1 MLQIKDIHKEYKTG
15 NLVQKALDGVSLNLR
30 DNEFVAI
37 LGPSGSGKTT
47 LLNIIGGLDRYDSGD
62 LIINGV
68 STKRY
73 KDRDWDSYRNHTI
86 GFVFQS
92 YNLIPH
98 QTVLSNVELALT
110 ISGISRKERKQRAL
124 DALEKVGLREQ
135 AHKKPNQMS
144 GGQMQRVAIARALVN
159 DPDIL
164 LADEP
169 TGALDTDTS
178 IQVMDLLKEVAKDRL
193 VVMVTHNPE
202 LAEEYATRIVKL
214 RDGRITDDSDPF
226 KPEENAD
233 TLNPVHKNLGKA
245 SMSFLTALA
254 LSFNNLWTKKT
265 RTILVAFAGSI
276 GIIGIALI
284 LSLSNGVNTYIDRIE
299 AQTLSQYPLSIE
311 SSSISFMSMMMVS
324 TETWEPAKEG
334 EVTEVPSVSQILS
347 TVRTNDLVSLKEYF
361 DSGKT
366 NIYEL
371 VNGIEYSYNLD
382 PQIFYYNRGTG
393 DYRQV
398 NPNNDFA
405 SMGLTSSSV
414 FSSSYSM
421 NVFFEMPENESLYI
435 NQYNIKAGRW
445 PENSQEAVLVLT
457 QNGAVTD
464 YIIYAFGL
472 RDTEELDRMIRD
484 FSNGIEVV
492 TDQEYYTWHYEDF
505 MGTTFK
511 VIPAYEFYKYDDVNK
526 IYSDMRKSKDYMRD
540 LLNKAQD
547 LKIVGIVQPKP
558 GEDIWMLD
566 SGIYYGS
573 DLVEELR
580 QSAAD
585 SDIVKAQL
593 ADREVNVLT
602 GERFDEEK
610 SDFDMSKL
618 FSIDE
623 DAIQDAFKFD
633 EDKLSFD
640 EDAFGDM
647 SGMDL
652 SGAFGGAMPG
662 LTNDQLQGLLNGV
675 DFKVDTDALGVGLQT
690 IFTDYIDYASAN
702 PTTDYEK
709 LPDSMSNYISSPAGS
724 KVLREQLI
732 KILLESGAT
741 NIDQDIVNGALS
753 KLMQGFWAY
762 AFTHGMD
769 LTDQE
774 RYSEYF
780 QTYLESEEGQK
791 ALDEQSEV
799 IMAEV
804 TSKVDITPEQAQEVA
819 QALLDGYSEYAEE
832 NGLPNPKALP
842 DSLKEYMDTDRAK
855 QLVTYTITTS
865 INTDEIVSTV
875 MKNVSGMTSQMMTQ
889 ISDGIQKAMGMV
901 VERLAANMTNAL
913 KETFE
918 DFGSALT
925 IDQDAFAAAFKLNM
939 GENELQSFMNEMM
952 GSGISSAE
960 GNLHDFG
967 YCDKDDL
974 QSITIYPKDFES
986 KDQITQI
993 LSDYNKMVED
1003 AGEDDKSIVYTDIVG
1018 ALMKSVTKI
1027 INTISYVLIA
1037 FVAISLV
1044 VSSIMIGV
1052 ITYISVLERRKEI
1065 GILRAMGASKHN
1077 VAEVFNA
1084 ETVITGFLAGI
1095 FGVGISL
1102 LLLIPINALIH
1113 KLAESNDVSAIMP
1126 WAAAIILVL
1135 LSVVLTLIGGL
1146 IPSKSASRQDPVTA
1160 LRTE

>member
-414 FSSSYSM
+414 FSSAYSM

-602 GERFDEEK
+602 GERFDEEE

-662 LTNDQLQGLLNGV
+662 LTNDQLQGLLKGV
-675 DFKVDTDALGVGLQT
+675 DFKVDTDALAVGLQT

-769 LTDQE
+769 LTDQD

-925 IDQDAFAAAFKLNM
+925 IDQDAFAAAFKFNM

-952 GSGISSAE
+952 CSGISSAE
-960 GNLHDFG
+960 GNLQDFG

-1052 ITYISVLERRKEI
+1052 ITYISVLERHKEI

-1126 WAAAIILVL
+1126 WASAIILVL

>member
-15 NLVQKALDGVSLNLR
+15 SLVQRALDGVSLNLR

-47 LLNIIGGLDRYDSGD
+47 LLNIIGGLDRYDTGD

-110 ISGISRKERKQRAL
+110 ISGISSKERKQRAL
-124 DALEKVGLREQ
+124 DALEQVGLRDQ

-178 IQVMDLLKEVAKDRL
+178 IQVMNLLKEVAKDRL

-214 RDGRITDDSDPF
+214 RDGRITDDSDPLEIDE
-226 KPEENAD
+226 KSNGVAPI
-233 TLNPVHKNLGKA
+233 HKNLGKA
-245 SMSFLTALA
+245 SMNFFTALA

-265 RTILVAFAGSI
+265 RTLLVAFAGSI

-284 LSLSNGVNTYIDRIE
+284 ASLSNGVNTYIDRTE
-299 AQTLSQYPLSIE
+299 RQTLSQYPLSIE
-311 SSSISFMSMMMVS
+311 HSSISFISMMMVQ
-324 TETWEPAKEG
+324 TETWEPAAEG
-334 EVTEVPSVSQILS
+334 EITEVPSVSQLLS
-347 TVRTNDLVSLKEYF
+347 TVTTNDLISLKEYF

-366 NIYEL
+366 NIHEL
-371 VNGIEYSYNLD
+371 ANGIEYTYGIE
-382 PQIFYYNRGTG
+382 PQIFYYEKGTG
-393 DYRQV
+393 NYRQV
-398 NPNNDFA
+398 NPNNDFS

-414 FSSSYSM
+414 FSSAYSM
-421 NVFFEMPENESLYI
+421 NVFFEMPANEELYI
-435 NQYNIKAGRW
+435 DQYNVKIGRW

-457 QNGAVTD
+457 QNGAVSD
-464 YIIYAFGL
+464 YICYAFGL
-472 RDTEELDRMIRD
+472 RDTDELDKMIRD
-484 FSNGIEVV
+484 FSNGLEVE
-492 TDQEYYTWHYEDF
+492 TDQEYYTWLYEDF
-505 MGTTFK
+505 MGTVFK
-511 VIPAYEFYKYDDVNK
+511 VVPAYKFYKYDDINK
-526 IYSDMRKSKDYMRD
+526 VYTDMRNSDTYMRD
-540 LLNKAQD
+540 LVKNSQD

-558 GEDIWMLD
+558 NEDIWMLD
-566 SGIYYGS
+566 SGIYYGK

-580 QSAAD
+580 AEAEGQ
-585 SDIVKAQL
+585 DIVKAQL

-602 GERFDEEK
+602 GERFDEEE

-623 DAIQDAFKFD
+623 DAITDAFKFD
-633 EDKLSFD
+633 EDKLNFD
-640 EDAFGDM
+640 ESAFGDM
-647 SGMDL
+647 GDMDL
-652 SGAFGGAMPG
+652 SSAFGSAMPS
-662 LTNDQLQGLLNGV
+662 LSADQITGLLKGV
-675 DFKVDTDALGVGLQT
+675 DFKIDSEALGQGISTL
-690 IFTDYIDYASAN
+690 FTDYLDYASADPSTN
-702 PTTDYEK
+702 YSN
-709 LPDSMSNYISSPAGS
+709 LPDAVTQFLTSDEGAE
-724 KVLREQLI
+724 VLREQLV
-732 KILLESGAT
+732 KIIEESGAAS
-741 NIDQDIVNGALS
+741 IDQSLINKALTAVTD
-753 KLMQGFWAY
+753 AY
-762 AFTHGMD
+762 AEYAVINNLD
-769 LTDQE
+769 PTDTANF
-774 RYSEYF
+774 RA
-780 QTYLESEEGQK
+780 YLESDEGQK
-791 ALDEQSEV
+791 VLDEQSEM
-799 IMAEV
+799 I
-804 TSKVDITPEQAQEVA
+804 TSEITSRINISAEQAKGVA
-819 QALLDGYSEYAEE
+819 EALLEAYSEYATE
-832 NGLPNPKALP
+832 NNLP
-842 DSLKEYMDTDRAK
+842 DPNKLSDSIKGYMGTDRAK
-855 QLVTYTITTS
+855 NLITYVVTS
-865 INTDEIVSTV
+865 SVNVDEITSAV
-875 MKNVSGMTSQMMTQ
+875 MANVSGMTSQMMGQ
-889 ISDGIQKAMGMV
+889 IATGIEKAITMV
-901 VERLAANMTNAL
+901 IERLASNMTNAL
-913 KETFE
+913 KDTFE
-918 DFGSALT
+918 GLGSALT
-925 IDQDAFAAAFKLNM
+925 VDTDAFANAFKFNM
-939 GENELQSFMNEMM
+939 DENELQSFMNELM
-952 GSGISSAE
+952 GGYGVSSAE
-960 GNLHDFG
+960 NNLSAFG

-986 KDQITQI
+986 KDEITKI
-993 LSDYNKMVED
+993 ISDYNKMVTD
-1003 AGEDDKSIVYTDIVG
+1003 AGEEDKSIVYTDIVG

-1037 FVAISLV
+1037 FVSISLI

-1077 VAEVFNA
+1077 VAQVFNA

-1095 FGVGISL
+1095 IGVGISL
-1102 LLLIPINALIH
+1102 ILLIPINALIH
-1113 KLAESNDVSAIMP
+1113 KLAESSDVSAALP
-1126 WAAAIILVL
+1126 WTAGIILVV
-1135 LSVVLTLIGGL
+1135 LSVILTLIGGL